1 MLAYILAIAIAL
13 ASVVLF
19 FSAFFAPKLHRKDDF
34 LWSGV
39 GLFYGL
45 ILWLCAGRFTGAAL
59 LGQMAAVVLVL
70 SFAWQT
76 ISLRAAIANPEKQA
90 GIKTFSLLD
99 WIGGGLGKKKAKVPP
114 TAKPV
119 VETETPVETTESL
132 TETPAESVDVAETET
147 PESLSTEEA
156 IAPDDEI
163 TDETVE
169 PETSSSLETEEIS
182 VPEKIAS
189 SVEESLAE
197 KTKESITP
205 PRARTSQPFA
215 KPKKQGF
222 FSKLFGKK
230 STPSKTEKITAAL
243 DAIEAV
249 EESEED
255 NQKTDEVNPPSPD
268 TNQASAIITENL
280 DSEESDS
287 SGTDIITESE
297 TAELPEVVSSSE
309 SLPDN
314 EIEENWDDDWEEE
327 NESEISEV
335 ITDQSAPTMIE
346 NAIAEAPVEANSEEG
361 SPEIPETEEEQIDP
375 SAQASYKFA
384 PYIEPTPEAV
394 ISEEN
399 PLFEGSPGDTTLES
413 ETPRSLMDETDPKT
427 EEN

>member
-45 ILWLCAGRFTGAAL
+45 VLWLCAGRLTGGAL
-59 LGQMAAVVLVL
+59 LGQVAAVVLIL

-99 WIGGGLGKKKAKVPP
+99 WIGGGLGKKKAKVQP
-114 TAKPV
+114 TVKPV
-119 VETETPVETTESL
+119 VEAVTPVEPVEVMETEI
-132 TETPAESVDVAETET
+132 AESV
-147 PESLSTEEA
+147 PPEEA
-156 IAPDDEI
+156 IAPDIDEEI
-163 TDETVE
+163 TDGTVE
-169 PETSSSLETEEIS
+169 PETSVPPEREETL

-189 SVEESLAE
+189 SSEEFLVE
-197 KTKESITP
+197 KTEETITP

-222 FSKLFGKK
+222 FIKLFGKK
-230 STPSKTEKITAAL
+230 PTPPKTENITAAL

-249 EESEED
+249 EIGGEDKEE
-255 NQKTDEVNPPSPD
+255 TDEFNPPSLK
-268 TNQASAIITENL
+268 TNQASVIVTETL

-287 SGTDIITESE
+287 SVTQVIAEIE
-297 TAELPEVVSSSE
+297 TVELPEVVASAE
-309 SLPDN
+309 TPAEN

-327 NESEISEV
+327 KDSEISQIV
-335 ITDQSAPTMIE
+335 TDQSAPTMIE
-346 NAIAEAPVEANSEEG
+346 NAIAETPIETNAEEE
-361 SPEIPETEEEQIDP
+361 SLAMPETEEQIDP
-375 SAQASYKFA
+375 ASGVSYKFA
-384 PYIEPTPEAV
+384 PYIEPTLEEKPLFGES
-394 ISEEN
+394 SEE
-399 PLFEGSPGDTTLES
+399 TTSES
-413 ETPRSLMDETDPKT
+413 ESPRSQIDET
-427 EEN
+427 EIN

>member
-39 GLFYGL
+39 GLIYGL
-45 ILWLCAGRFTGAAL
+45 ILWVCAGRFTGGAL

-114 TAKPV
+114 IAKTA
-119 VETETPVETTESL
+119 VETVTPGETTASLTETPVE
-132 TETPAESVDVAETET
+132 PADVVETEI
-147 PESLSTEEA
+147 PESLTEEA
-156 IAPDDEI
+156 IALDHEI

-182 VPEKIAS
+182 VPEKIVS
-189 SVEESLAE
+189 SVEESLTE
-197 KTKESITP
+197 KPKENITP
-205 PRARTSQPFA
+205 PKARTSQPFA

-230 STPSKTEKITAAL
+230 PTPPKTETITAAL
-243 DAIEAV
+243 EAIETV
-249 EESEED
+249 EDAGEPKEATNPVEVIKTETVQED
-255 NQKTDEVNPPSPD
+255 VIT
-268 TNQASAIITENL
+268 TENL
-280 DSEESDS
+280 DSEESDIS
-287 SGTDIITESE
+287 VAEVITEIETVELSEGVPSSE
-297 TAELPEVVSSSE
+297 TLAES
-309 SLPDN
+309 

-327 NESEISEV
+327 NDSEV
-335 ITDQSAPTMIE
+335 SQIITDPSAPTMIE
-346 NAIAEAPVEANSEEG
+346 EAIAETS
-361 SPEIPETEEEQIDP
+361 
-375 SAQASYKFA
+375 
-384 PYIEPTPEAV
+384 IEN
-394 ISEEN
+394 ISEEEN
-399 PLFEGSPGDTTLES
+399 PEEIPSES
-413 ETPRSLMDETDPKT
+413 ETPRSQIDKT
-427 EEN
+427 EIN

>member
-45 ILWLCAGRFTGAAL
+45 VLWLCAGRFTGGAL

-119 VETETPVETTESL
+119 VEAVTPVETTESL
-132 TETPAESVDVAETET
+132 TETPAELADIGEAEI
-147 PESLSTEEA
+147 PESLTEEA
-156 IAPDDEI
+156 IAPDMDEEI
-163 TDETVE
+163 IDGTVE
-169 PETSSSLETEEIS
+169 PETTVSPEREEIL
-182 VPEKIAS
+182 VPEKIVS
-189 SVEESLAE
+189 SSEESLVETVE
-197 KTKESITP
+197 KTKENITP

-230 STPSKTEKITAAL
+230 PTPAKTENITAAL
-243 DAIEAV
+243 DAIETV
-249 EESEED
+249 EEAGEQKED
-255 NQKTDEVNPPSPD
+255 INKVNVTYTKTVQESV
-268 TNQASAIITENL
+268 IITENL
-280 DSEESDS
+280 DSEESDIS
-287 SGTDIITESE
+287 VTEIITEIE
-297 TAELPEVVSSSE
+297 TVELPEVVSAAE
-309 SLPDN
+309 TPAEN

-327 NESEISEV
+327 KDSEISQIV
-335 ITDQSAPTMIE
+335 TDQSAPTMIE
-346 NAIAEAPVEANSEEG
+346 NAIAEKPLEIASEEEKEEDHEEE
-361 SPEIPETEEEQIDP
+361 SPETEEP
-375 SAQASYKFA
+375 
-384 PYIEPTPEAV
+384 IEPIFPP
-394 ISEEN
+394 S
-399 PLFEGSPGDTTLES
+399 ES
-413 ETPRSLMDETDPKT
+413 ETPRSPIDSSPSTT
-427 EEN
+427 EPN

>member
-119 VETETPVETTESL
+119 VETVTPVETTESL
-132 TETPAESVDVAETET
+132 TETPAEPADVAETVT

-182 VPEKIAS
+182 VPEKIVS
-189 SVEESLAE
+189 SVEESLTE
-197 KTKESITP
+197 KPKESITP

-230 STPSKTEKITAAL
+230 STPPKTENITAAL

-249 EESEED
+249 ENSREE
-255 NQKTDEVNPPSPD
+255 NEAIDETNAPSPETGKSSVIIIED
-268 TNQASAIITENL
+268 LAPEDSKISVTETIVESATVEP
-280 DSEESDS
+280 SEAVSTS
-287 SGTDIITESE
+287 
-297 TAELPEVVSSSE
+297 PEKLGE
-309 SLPDN
+309 N
-314 EIEENWDDDWEEE
+314 EIEENWDDDWEED

-346 NAIAEAPVEANSEEG
+346 NAIAE
-361 SPEIPETEEEQIDP
+361 IPNETPAETEEQIDP
-375 SAQASYKFA
+375 SSQISPKFA
-384 PYIEPTPEAV
+384 PYIESTPEAV
-394 ISEEN
+394 ISEEK
-399 PLFEGSPGDTTLES
+399 PLFEES
-413 ETPRSLMDETDPKT
+413 ST
-427 EEN
+427 ELD

>member
-45 ILWLCAGRFTGAAL
+45 VLWLCAGRFTGGAL

-114 TAKPV
+114 IAKTA
-119 VETETPVETTESL
+119 VETVTPGETTASLTETPVE
-132 TETPAESVDVAETET
+132 PADVVETEI
-147 PESLSTEEA
+147 PESLTEEA
-156 IAPDDEI
+156 IAPNANEEI
-163 TDETVE
+163 PEKTVE
-169 PETSSSLETEEIS
+169 PESPVTPEVEAVEPVLTREAIESDSESRL
-182 VPEKIAS
+182 PEKTEA
-189 SVEESLAE
+189 
-197 KTKESITP
+197 TITP

-230 STPSKTEKITAAL
+230 PTPPKTETITAAL
-243 DAIEAV
+243 EAIETV
-249 EESEED
+249 EDAGEPKEATNPVGVIETETVQED
-255 NQKTDEVNPPSPD
+255 VIT
-268 TNQASAIITENL
+268 TENL
-280 DSEESDS
+280 DSEESDIS
-287 SGTDIITESE
+287 VAEVITEIE
-297 TAELPEVVSSSE
+297 TVELPEGVPSSE
-309 SLPDN
+309 TLAEN

-327 NESEISEV
+327 NHSEV
-335 ITDQSAPTMIE
+335 SQIITDPSAPTMIE
-346 NAIAEAPVEANSEEG
+346 EAIAETSIENNSEEEN
-361 SPEIPETEEEQIDP
+361 PEEIP
-375 SAQASYKFA
+375 S
-384 PYIEPTPEAV
+384 
-394 ISEEN
+394 
-399 PLFEGSPGDTTLES
+399 ES
-413 ETPRSLMDETDPKT
+413 ETPRSQIDKT
-427 EEN
+427 EIN

>member
-45 ILWLCAGRFTGAAL
+45 VLWLCAGRLTGGAL
-59 LGQMAAVVLVL
+59 LGQVAAVVLVL

-99 WIGGGLGKKKAKVPP
+99 WIGGGLGKKKGKVQP

-119 VETETPVETTESL
+119 VEAVTPVETTESL
-132 TETPAESVDVAETET
+132 TETPAEPVEVVEPEI
-147 PESLSTEEA
+147 PESLTEDA
-156 IAPDDEI
+156 IAPDIDEEI
-163 TDETVE
+163 TDGTVE
-169 PETSSSLETEEIS
+169 PETSVSPEREETL

-189 SVEESLAE
+189 SSEEFLVE
-197 KTKESITP
+197 KTEETITP

-230 STPSKTEKITAAL
+230 PTPPKTENITAAL
-243 DAIEAV
+243 DAIETV
-249 EESEED
+249 EEVGEQNEST
-255 NQKTDEVNPPSPD
+255 NKVNVTYTKTVQERV
-268 TNQASAIITENL
+268 IITENL
-280 DSEESDS
+280 DSEESDIS
-287 SGTDIITESE
+287 VTEVITQIE
-297 TAELPEVVSSSE
+297 TVELPEVISAAE
-309 SLPDN
+309 APAEN

-327 NESEISEV
+327 KDSEISQV
-335 ITDQSAPTMIE
+335 VADQSAPTMIE
-346 NAIAEAPVEANSEEG
+346 NAIAETQIETNAEE
-361 SPEIPETEEEQIDP
+361 ENLAMPETEEQIDP
-375 SAQASYKFA
+375 ASGVSYKFA
-384 PYIEPTPEAV
+384 PYIEPTLEEKPLFGES
-394 ISEEN
+394 SEET
-399 PLFEGSPGDTTLES
+399 PLES
-413 ETPRSLMDETDPKT
+413 ESPRSQIDETET
-427 EEN
+427 N

>member
-99 WIGGGLGKKKAKVPP
+99 WIGGGLGKKKAKVQP
-114 TAKPV
+114 TVKPV
-119 VETETPVETTESL
+119 VEAVTPVETTESL
-132 TETPAESVDVAETET
+132 TETPAETVEVVETEI
-147 PESLSTEEA
+147 PESLTEDAISSDMKDETLEA
-156 IAPDDEI
+156 IADVQTSVSPEDESVEEVVI
-163 TDETVE
+163 TETIE
-169 PETSSSLETEEIS
+169 NITEES
-182 VPEKIAS
+182 VPEK
-189 SVEESLAE
+189 
-197 KTKESITP
+197 TKETITP

-230 STPSKTEKITAAL
+230 PVPAKTENITAAL

-249 EESEED
+249 EIGGEDKEE
-255 NQKTDEVNPPSPD
+255 TDEFNPPSLK
-268 TNQASAIITENL
+268 TNQASVIVTETL

-287 SGTDIITESE
+287 SVTQVIAEIE
-297 TAELPEVVSSSE
+297 TVELPEVVASAE
-309 SLPDN
+309 TPAEN

-327 NESEISEV
+327 KDSEISQIV
-335 ITDQSAPTMIE
+335 TDQSAPTMIE
-346 NAIAEAPVEANSEEG
+346 NAIAETPIETNAEEE
-361 SPEIPETEEEQIDP
+361 SLAMPETEEQIDP
-375 SAQASYKFA
+375 ASGASYKFA
-384 PYIEPTPEAV
+384 PYIEPTLEEKPLFGES
-394 ISEEN
+394 SEET
-399 PLFEGSPGDTTLES
+399 PLES
-413 ETPRSLMDETDPKT
+413 ESPRSQIDET
-427 EEN
+427 ESN